1 MVRTASSDLDHTN
14 GEDREARSDG
24 GVGVV
29 TGPGARLPLAS
40 SVTLQF
46 AGVGE
51 DDGSAVQ
58 ADGPHL
64 AHSG

>member
-1 MVRTASSDLDHTN
+1 MARTMGGDLDHRG
-14 GEDREARSDG
+14 GEDREAPSAGAVR
-24 GVGVV
+24 VV
-29 TGPGARLPLAS
+29 TRPGARLPLAS
-40 SVTLQF
+40 GVALQL

-64 AHSG
+64 AHPG